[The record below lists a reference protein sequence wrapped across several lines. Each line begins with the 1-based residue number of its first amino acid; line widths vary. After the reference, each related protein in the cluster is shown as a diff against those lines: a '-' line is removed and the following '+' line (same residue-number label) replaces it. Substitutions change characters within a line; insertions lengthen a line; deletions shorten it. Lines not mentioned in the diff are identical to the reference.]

1 MATVKPK
8 DLKFEEAALQ
18 KRLEFVRSLK
28 TALADEETLTS
39 QTVKAYTL
47 IIDGMLS
54 EYTPLFSPRTRM
66 FSDLPCV
73 SVQTSSKR

>member
-39 QTVKAYTL
+39 HGLQRVAQLSGVESPSSHFGSTAIL
-47 IIDGMLS
+47 IHFI
-54 EYTPLFSPRTRM
+54 RM
-66 FSDLPCV
+66 ACKNPMAF
-73 SVQTSSKR
+73 